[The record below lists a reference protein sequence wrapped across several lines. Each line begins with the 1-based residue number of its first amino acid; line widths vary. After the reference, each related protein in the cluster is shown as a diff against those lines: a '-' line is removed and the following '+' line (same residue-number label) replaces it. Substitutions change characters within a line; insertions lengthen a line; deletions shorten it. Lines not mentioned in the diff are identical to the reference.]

1 MAEISIHTSL
11 TGSDDIPPN
20 TKYHRSL
27 FQSTLPSREVTYSGR
42 GQDLVRL
49 FQSTLPSREVTTD
62 KIPFIIG
69 DLFQSTLP
77 SREVTN
83 NIFLIRIRFT
93 ISIHTSLTGS
103 DRDAE
108 RV

>member
-77 SREVTN
+77 SREVTRLPYPHV
-83 NIFLIRIRFT
+83 IFSN

-103 DRDAE
+103 DNSLLL
-108 RV
+108 